1 MYIQE
6 NPSVDCV
13 VMEYYVDDLEVAREY
28 LESNGCKVIMWKG
41 KGENCYMRDPYEL
54 TFNLWE
60 ENQA

>member
-13 VMEYYVDDLEVAREY
+13 VMEYYVDDLEVARDY
-28 LESNGCKVIMWKG
+28 LESNGCKIIMWKG
-41 KGENCYMRDPYEL
+41 KGKNCYMRDPYEL